1 MFQLNARRIF
11 PVLAL
16 LAVLFFA
23 PLTAALAEETAQA
36 PTEIE
41 LLGQI
46 EAEIVSIW
54 NALWSSIVGDAGVRW
69 DDNG

>member
-16 LAVLFFA
+16 IAVLFFA
-23 PLTAALAEETAQA
+23 PLTSALAEETARA
-36 PTEIE
+36 PAEIG

-54 NALWSSIVGDAGVRW
+54 EAFWSTVGDAGVRW